1 MGHWFRDMQPCDVIS
16 VEDRGLQYSDGL
28 FETIA
33 IRRGRPRLWSL
44 HAERLQTGCRRLAI
58 DLPPEHELLD
68 EVVSAISATDHA
80 SGDAILK
87 IVVTRGEG
95 KRGYAPST
103 DAKPTILI
111 GVFERSTCPESHYQD
126 GISIRFCDARMASQS
141 QTAGIKL
148 LARLDQVR
156 ARSEWDDPAVVEGL
170 MLDQAGFV
178 ISGTISNLFI
188 VRDRTLMT
196 PEITQCGVS
205 GVMRRH
211 ILALATE
218 HGTNCEL
225 ARLTPTEVLAAD
237 EIFLCNSQFGI
248 WPVSSCGNFRK
259 EDWPLTRN
267 IRTLLRTSGVIE
279 GSE

>member
-1 MGHWFRDMQPCDVIS
+1 MGLWFRDKQPCDVIS

-33 IRRGRPRLWSL
+33 IRDGRPRLWSL
-44 HAERLQTGCRRLAI
+44 HAERLQAGCHRLAI
-58 DLPPEHELLD
+58 ETPSENELLG
-68 EVVSAISATDHA
+68 EVSSAISATDHT
-80 SGDAILK
+80 SSDALLK
-87 IVVTRGEG
+87 IVVTRGQG
-95 KRGYAPST
+95 NRGYAPPT

-111 GVFERSTCPESHYQD
+111 GIFERGTCPESNYHD
-126 GISIRFCDARMASQS
+126 GISVRFCDAKLASQP

-156 ARSEWDDPAVVEGL
+156 ARSEWDDPAIVEGL
-170 MLDQAGFV
+170 MLDQAGSV

-188 VRDRTLMT
+188 VRDHTLMT

-211 ILALATE
+211 ILALASE

-225 ARLTPTEVLAAD
+225 ARLTPTDVLSAD
-237 EIFLCNSQFGI
+237 EVFLCNSQIGI

-259 EDWPLTRN
+259 DDWPLTRN
-267 IRTLLRTSGVIE
+267 IRTLLRASGVIE